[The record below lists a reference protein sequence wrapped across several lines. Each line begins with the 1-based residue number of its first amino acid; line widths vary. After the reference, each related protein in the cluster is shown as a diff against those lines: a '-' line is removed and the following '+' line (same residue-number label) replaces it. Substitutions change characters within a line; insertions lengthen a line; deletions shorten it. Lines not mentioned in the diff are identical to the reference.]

1 MQPILKQHKEVCV
14 LGRAIFVFFCLLLL
28 GFTLRVKC
36 CGTKICIQEG
46 NKDAK
51 EIATNAPNHKIQL
64 QNLQVDQYWNQI
76 LDLLRHSSFLEFGNL
91 NRVTLFGAFMT
102 KP

>member
-1 MQPILKQHKEVCV
+1 V
-14 LGRAIFVFFCLLLL
+14 LNVVG
-28 GFTLRVKC
+28 KN
-36 CGTKICIQEG
+36 ICIQER

-76 LDLLRHSSFLEFGNL
+76 LELL
-91 NRVTLFGAFMT
+91 
-102 KP
+102 